1 MTPSVFVFR
10 LDCVEQTVSLAKQ
23 EINHDE
29 EIDNYEDSV
38 DFSRKS
44 FAHTRKPRK
53 FSLKKNHSTK
63 RKIEDEPIVKHK
75 RKCSQSNEIEI
86 NILSL
91 NSETLPVSNEMA
103 SNNIIPNN
111 TSPLKV
117 LEVRLEEI
125 NELSTCKLHT
135 NKSPNQNKIISKDT
149 NKNKSTKRKENSNKK
164 VNSATV
170 FESSSVKKEE
180 LKKEVVNKNLNPL
193 STSTFETPT
202 TKKSTNPLNNLN
214 VSQSKSHLVVDLFK
228 KRNTKKFVKKSFNSF
243 KMSNTEIETYFSQM
257 ERLELNSQAEKTN
270 PIDVKPFVWTPIRDA
285 VKLSVKHNNYRSRAN
300 IKKRNRFSKQEKAK
314 LTSCFVLLENLTQR
328 SVDLICKERKV
339 KINSDLFSNNKLVIR
354 KINSNSNGNSKID
367 KKSSGSTSCTAHSKI
382 VCKNVDEGGL
392 NCLKS
397 KLPKSNKNKCKSK
410 PHYRSNSSK
419 NSTSKIALNSIET
432 KQMMNKKYASS
443 EEKNH
448 SSETNNGSV
457 GGQQSLLANVSVSL
471 EKLSALSSNTKPKIR
486 IKDHRKIPNQGK
498 DNILLPCVNMSN
510 VETANKTFGSSGS
523 VSPKNKMATKD
534 IENRTRIRKN
544 SSDKKNLKKTQI
556 KFDEVKNSSKYSSQ
570 TPLVLTKAYSESS
583 EPIVLLQDNI
593 KTSNFLSVQEKY
605 TDRLEGVN
613 KTTETSCRHNDLKL
627 KVKNNELST
636 LKEQKSS
643 EISCSAKDMSKEGQ
657 INKDGNHSFIKGSI
671 TSYVPSCNRLE
682 YGNSL
687 SVELNRI
694 DSSDSLKSML
704 EKDFN
709 KRGLLKTSNKHNK
722 AVVRKHKQP
731 TSQLKSSS
739 KTTNK
744 AIDLNIDVPIASIKD
759 AKCSESTQ
767 KENFN
772 VSHSSF
778 IDSKYQN
785 SFIKHPI
792 VCVDRLNKFL
802 FLNKSKKELNMKEKK
817 RSMSVD
823 NMISSFKQKRGSL
836 VCPKVRRSI
845 RLHSLDGAFDNSSS
859 DDNVSDRD
867 GTTEK
872 PISTPKKKRPS
883 SSKNS
888 QTPKASYVPLDIKIT
903 KSPTVQVEHIPVLE
917 KQSSFLKN
925 VEPHSGSNADSE
937 SLCIKSITYDSFAT
951 IGNTETVGPCNKI
964 TKLEPKI
971 NLNRVDLPSCSS
983 YTSERSINAD
993 SSKSYSFEARN
1004 DIKIFTK
1011 AHPIIKKL
1019 KVNVKRLSCDTQGL

>member
-23 EINHDE
+23 DVNHDE
-29 EIDNYEDSV
+29 EIDNVEDSV
-38 DFSRKS
+38 DFSKTS
-44 FAHTRKPRK
+44 FAHTRKTRK
-53 FSLKKNHSTK
+53 VSLKKNHSTK
-63 RKIEDEPIVKHK
+63 RKIEDELIVEHK
-75 RKCSQSNEIEI
+75 RKCPQSNEIEI

-91 NSETLPVSNEMA
+91 NSKTLPASNEMA

-117 LEVRLEEI
+117 LEV
-125 NELSTCKLHT
+125 
-135 NKSPNQNKIISKDT
+135 
-149 NKNKSTKRKENSNKK
+149 
-164 VNSATV
+164 
-170 FESSSVKKEE
+170 
-180 LKKEVVNKNLNPL
+180 NKNLNPIA
-193 STSTFETPT
+193 STFETPT
-202 TKKSTNPLNNLN
+202 TKKSTNPLNNLKVN
-214 VSQSKSHLVVDLFK
+214 QRKSHLVVDLFK
-228 KRNTKKFVKKSFNSF
+228 KRKTKQFVKKSFNSF
-243 KMSNTEIETYFSQM
+243 KMSNTEIETYFSQL
-257 ERLELNSQAEKTN
+257 ERLELNSQAEKIN

-285 VKLSVKHNNYRSRAN
+285 VKLSVKHNSYRSRAN

-328 SVDLICKERKV
+328 SPDLICKEHKV

-354 KINSNSNGNSKID
+354 KVNSNSNGNSKID

-392 NCLKS
+392 NRLKS
-397 KLPKSNKNKCKSK
+397 KLPKSNKKKCKSK
-410 PHYRSNSSK
+410 PHYRSNISK
-419 NSTSKIALNSIET
+419 NSTAKIALNSIET
-432 KQMMNKKYASS
+432 KQVMNKKYASS

-448 SSETNNGSV
+448 SSETNNSSV
-457 GGQQSLLANVSVSL
+457 EGQQSLLSNVFVSL
-471 EKLSALSSNTKPKIR
+471 EKLSALSSNTKPKIT

-498 DNILLPCVNMSN
+498 GNILLPCVNMSN
-510 VETANKTFGSSGS
+510 VETANKTFGSGGS

-534 IENRTRIRKN
+534 IENRTRIIKN
-544 SSDKKNLKKTQI
+544 RSDNKNLKKTQI

-593 KTSNFLSVQEKY
+593 KMSKFLSVQEKF
-605 TDRLEGVN
+605 TDRLERVN

-627 KVKNNELST
+627 IVKNNELST

-643 EISCSAKDMSKEGQ
+643 EISYSAKDMSKEAQ
-657 INKDGNHSFIKGSI
+657 INKDGNHSFLKGSI
-671 TSYVPSCNRLE
+671 TSYVQSCNRLE
-682 YGNSL
+682 YDNSL
-687 SVELNRI
+687 SAESNRI

-744 AIDLNIDVPIASIKD
+744 AIDLNIDVPFASIKD

-823 NMISSFKQKRGSL
+823 DMISSFKQKRGSL

-903 KSPTVQVEHIPVLE
+903 KSPTVQVERIPVLE
-917 KQSSFLKN
+917 KQSSFLKS

-964 TKLEPKI
+964 TKLEPKM

-983 YTSERSINAD
+983 YTSERSINPV
-993 SSKSYSFEARN
+993 SSKSYSVEARN

>member
-10 LDCVEQTVSLAKQ
+10 LDCVEQMVCLAKQ
-23 EINHDE
+23 DINHDE

-44 FAHTRKPRK
+44 FAHTRKPRR

-75 RKCSQSNEIEI
+75 RKSPQSNEIEI

-91 NSETLPVSNEMA
+91 NSKTLPISNEMA

-117 LEVRLEEI
+117 HEVRLEEI

-135 NKSPNQNKIISKDT
+135 NKSPNQNKIISKEI

-170 FESSSVKKEE
+170 FKSSSVKKDE

-193 STSTFETPT
+193 STSTFETLT
-202 TKKSTNPLNNLN
+202 TKKRTNPLNNLN

-228 KRNTKKFVKKSFNSF
+228 KRNTKQFVKKSFNSF
-243 KMSNTEIETYFSQM
+243 KMSNTEIEKYFSQM
-257 ERLELNSQAEKTN
+257 ERLELSSQAEKTN

-300 IKKRNRFSKQEKAK
+300 IKKRNRFSKQDKAK

-328 SVDLICKERKV
+328 SVDLICKEHKV

-354 KINSNSNGNSKID
+354 KVNSNSNGNSKID
-367 KKSSGSTSCTAHSKI
+367 KKSSGSTSFTAHSKI
-382 VCKNVDEGGL
+382 VCKSVDEGGL
-392 NCLKS
+392 NRLKS

-432 KQMMNKKYASS
+432 KQVMNKKYASS
-443 EEKNH
+443 DEKNH

-457 GGQQSLLANVSVSL
+457 EGQQSLLANVSVSL

-534 IENRTRIRKN
+534 IENRTRVRKN

-583 EPIVLLQDNI
+583 EPIVLLQDKI
-593 KTSNFLSVQEKY
+593 KMSNFLSVQEKF
-605 TDRLEGVN
+605 TDRLERVN
-613 KTTETSCRHNDLKL
+613 KTTVTSCRHDLKL

-636 LKEQKSS
+636 IKEQKSS
-643 EISCSAKDMSKEGQ
+643 EISRSAKDMSKEAQ
-657 INKDGNHSFIKGSI
+657 INKDGNHSFLKGSI
-671 TSYVPSCNRLE
+671 TSYVPSCNGLE

-731 TSQLKSSS
+731 TSQLKSSL

-772 VSHSSF
+772 VSNSSF

-785 SFIKHPI
+785 SIP
-792 VCVDRLNKFL
+792 
-802 FLNKSKKELNMKEKK
+802 KK

-925 VEPHSGSNADSE
+925 VEPHSGSIADSE

-951 IGNTETVGPCNKI
+951 ICNTETVGPCNKI

-983 YTSERSINAD
+983 YTSERSINAV

-1019 KVNVKRLSCDTQGL
+1019 KVNLKRLSCDTQGL

>member
-1 MTPSVFVFR
+1 M
-10 LDCVEQTVSLAKQ
+10 AKQ
-23 EINHDE
+23 DIKHDE

-75 RKCSQSNEIEI
+75 RKCPQSNEIEI
-86 NILSL
+86 NILSS
-91 NSETLPVSNEMA
+91 NSKTLPVSNEMA

-117 LEVRLEEI
+117 VEVKIEEI
-125 NELSTCKLHT
+125 NELCTYKLHT
-135 NKSPNQNKIISKDT
+135 NKSPNQNKIISKEI
-149 NKNKSTKRKENSNKK
+149 NKNNSTKRKENSYKK

-170 FESSSVKKEE
+170 FKSSSVKKEE
-180 LKKEVVNKNLNPL
+180 FKKEVVNKNLNPL

-202 TKKSTNPLNNLN
+202 TKKSINPLNKLN

-228 KRNTKKFVKKSFNSF
+228 KRNKKQFVKKSFNSF
-243 KMSNTEIETYFSQM
+243 KMSNTEIETYFSQL
-257 ERLELNSQAEKTN
+257 ERLELNNQAEKTN
-270 PIDVKPFVWTPIRDA
+270 PISVKPFVWTPIRNA
-285 VKLSVKHNNYRSRAN
+285 VKLRVKHNYRSRAN

-328 SVDLICKERKV
+328 SVDLICKDHKV

-354 KINSNSNGNSKID
+354 KGNSNSNGNSKID

-392 NCLKS
+392 NRLKS
-397 KLPKSNKNKCKSK
+397 KLPKSNKKKCKSK
-410 PHYRSNSSK
+410 PHYRSNTSK
-419 NSTSKIALNSIET
+419 NSTSKIAFNSIET
-432 KQMMNKKYASS
+432 KRVMNKKYASS

-457 GGQQSLLANVSVSL
+457 EGQQSLLANVSVSL
-471 EKLSALSSNTKPKIR
+471 EKLSALSSNS
-486 IKDHRKIPNQGK
+486 KIPNQGE

-523 VSPKNKMATKD
+523 VSPKNKTATKD

-544 SSDKKNLKKTQI
+544 NSDEKNLKKPQI

-570 TPLVLTKAYSESS
+570 TPLVLTKACSESS
-583 EPIVLLQDNI
+583 EPIVLLKDNI
-593 KTSNFLSVQEKY
+593 KMSNFLSVQEKF
-605 TDRLEGVN
+605 TDRLERTN
-613 KTTETSCRHNDLKL
+613 KTTETSCIHNELKL
-627 KVKNNELST
+627 KVKNNELPT
-636 LKEQKSS
+636 LKEQKSY
-643 EISCSAKDMSKEGQ
+643 EISCSAKDMSKEAQ
-657 INKDGNHSFIKGSI
+657 INKDGNHSFLKGSS

-687 SVELNRI
+687 SMELNRM

-722 AVVRKHKQP
+722 AVVRKHKKS
-731 TSQLKSSS
+731 TSQLKSSL

-778 IDSKYQN
+778 INSKYQN
-785 SFIKHPI
+785 SLIKYPI

-802 FLNKSKKELNMKEKK
+802 FLNKSKTELNMKEKK

-836 VCPKVRRSI
+836 VCPKVRRST

-983 YTSERSINAD
+983 YTSERSINAV

>member
-1 MTPSVFVFR
+1 M
-10 LDCVEQTVSLAKQ
+10 AKQ
-23 EINHDE
+23 DIKHDE

-44 FAHTRKPRK
+44 FAHTRKPRE

-75 RKCSQSNEIEI
+75 RKYPQSNEIEI

-91 NSETLPVSNEMA
+91 NSKTLPVSNEMA

-117 LEVRLEEI
+117 VEVKFEEI
-125 NELSTCKLHT
+125 NELCTYKLHT
-135 NKSPNQNKIISKDT
+135 NKSPNQNKIISKEID
-149 NKNKSTKRKENSNKK
+149 KNNSTKRKENRNKK

-170 FESSSVKKEE
+170 LKSSSVKKEE
-180 LKKEVVNKNLNPL
+180 FKKEVVNKNLNPL
-193 STSTFETPT
+193 STSTFETLT
-202 TKKSTNPLNNLN
+202 TKKSINPLNKLN

-228 KRNTKKFVKKSFNSF
+228 KRNNKQFVKKSFNSF
-243 KMSNTEIETYFSQM
+243 KMSNTEIETYFSQL
-257 ERLELNSQAEKTN
+257 ERLELNNQAEKTN
-270 PIDVKPFVWTPIRDA
+270 PIGVKPFVWTPIRDA
-285 VKLSVKHNNYRSRAN
+285 VKPSVKHNYRSRAN
-300 IKKRNRFSKQEKAK
+300 IKKRNRFSKQEKVK

-328 SVDLICKERKV
+328 SVDLICKEHKV
-339 KINSDLFSNNKLVIR
+339 KINSDLFSNNKLVTR
-354 KINSNSNGNSKID
+354 KVNSNSNGNSKID
-367 KKSSGSTSCTAHSKI
+367 KKSSSSTSCTAHSKI
-382 VCKNVDEGGL
+382 VSKNVDEGGL
-392 NCLKS
+392 NRLKS
-397 KLPKSNKNKCKSK
+397 KLPKSNKKKCKSK

-419 NSTSKIALNSIET
+419 NSTSKIALNSLET
-432 KQMMNKKYASS
+432 KQVMNKKYASS

-457 GGQQSLLANVSVSL
+457 EGQQSLLANVSVSL

-486 IKDHRKIPNQGK
+486 IKDDGKIPNQGE
-498 DNILLPCVNMSN
+498 DNILLPCVNMSH

-544 SSDKKNLKKTQI
+544 NSDEKNLNKPQI

-570 TPLVLTKAYSESS
+570 APLALTKAYSESS
-583 EPIVLLQDNI
+583 EPIVLLKDNI
-593 KTSNFLSVQEKY
+593 KMSNFLSVQEKF
-605 TDRLEGVN
+605 TDRLERTN
-613 KTTETSCRHNDLKL
+613 KTTETSCRHNELKF

-636 LKEQKSS
+636 LKEQKSYK
-643 EISCSAKDMSKEGQ
+643 ISCSAKDMSKEAQ
-657 INKDGNHSFIKGSI
+657 INKDGNHSFLKGSS

-687 SVELNRI
+687 AVELNRM

-722 AVVRKHKQP
+722 AVVRKHKQS
-731 TSQLKSSS
+731 TSQLKSLL

-767 KENFN
+767 KENYN

-778 IDSKYQN
+778 IDSRYQN
-785 SFIKHPI
+785 SLIKYPF

-836 VCPKVRRSI
+836 VCPKVRRST

-888 QTPKASYVPLDIKIT
+888 HTPTASYVPLDIKIT
-903 KSPTVQVEHIPVLE
+903 KSPTVQVEHIPVGLLE

-925 VEPHSGSNADSE
+925 VEPHSSSNADSE
-937 SLCIKSITYDSFAT
+937 TLCIKSIPYDSFAT
-951 IGNTETVGPCNKI
+951 IGTETVGPCNKI

-983 YTSERSINAD
+983 YTSERSINAV